1 MSSKAVVDEKPPE
14 YIGSE
19 AWKWKAENNRRG
31 PDKDIPWFQPY
42 IVSLSTGVFMIY
54 FCILREENDLDQK
67 IGNPLY
73 VAAPQLEK
81 STLLVAY
88 KYNKEN
94 GLDTTDL
101 EARLKEIETQELK
114 NPVSIIPN

>member
-1 MSSKAVVDEKPPE
+1 MSSKAMVDEKPPE

-31 PDKDIPWFQPY
+31 PETNIPWFQPY
-42 IVSLSTGVFMIY
+42 IVSLSTAVFLIY
-54 FCILREENDLDQK
+54 FCILREENDLDVK

-81 STLLVAY
+81 STILVAY

-101 EARLKEIETQELK
+101 EVRLKEIEMHELK
-114 NPVSIIPN
+114 NPVSVTPN